1 MTEFAGSIGDTKGTF
16 VVTYLRIQTNLETY
30 EIHGTGLNAQANTS
44 AVETAFPFS
53 VPLPE
58 NTSIV
63 GFFGRQGD
71 NLNAIGV
78 YVKPSS
84 SLDTDTTQESHGT
97 SSVLPQMIMLMI
109 ILAHLFA
116 LVFL

>member
-1 MTEFAGSIGDTKGTF
+1 M
-16 VVTYLRIQTNLETY
+16 TYLRIRTNLETY
-30 EIHGTGLNAQANTS
+30 EIHDTGLNAQANTS
-44 AVETAFPFS
+44 VVTEFPFS

-78 YVKPSS
+78 YVKSSS
-84 SLDTDTTQESHGT
+84 SLDTDTTQES
-97 SSVLPQMIMLMI
+97 SF
-109 ILAHLFA
+109 LAH
-116 LVFL
+116 FLPCLSCP